1 MDRLRTQ
8 YAAPTVTDI
17 NEIELPAADEA
28 PDGIEADLAAV
39 ERELARL
46 PLLERE
52 VLTLFYLRELSLG
65 DVAEVLGVPVG
76 TVKSRLFRAR
86 KLLRREIERTSG
98 SVGNS

>member
-1 MDRLRTQ
+1 M
-8 YAAPTVTDI
+8 
-17 NEIELPAADEA
+17 PAADDA
-28 PDGIEADLAAV
+28 PDGVEADLATV

-46 PLLERE
+46 PLVERE

-86 KLLRREIERTSG
+86 KLLRREIERTPGSG
-98 SVGNS
+98 GDS